1 VGNQASV
8 EDTLERP
15 EQAAGPPSPGALAA
29 AARRLGLAR
38 WLRHEWL
45 LAAIGSMALAVGMT
59 WPLMKDPFGTFASDF
74 WDPSLQAWQVAWSAW
89 AVEHDPGRLWQTNVH
104 FGETWSFAYSDSLL
118 GYLPAGL
125 IGSGFDAAV
134 LRYNLLFLLVFA
146 LASFGAYVLAR
157 QLGAG
162 RTGALVAGVGFA
174 YAPWRYAHLSHLNIL
189 SIGGIAL
196 ALAMLARGHG
206 YSLRHGY
213 RPELTRPGWALSGW
227 LVSAWQVMLGFGLGL
242 PFGYV
247 LGTLT
252 AAGVGF
258 WLWRRPR
265 FGKRLFRFDVAG
277 VVVFLA
283 ATGLMAVPYLNVM
296 QAYPDS
302 ARTLAEVNSYSG
314 DYRQFLTA
322 PSFEWLWGRGN
333 LDLRLA
339 MADQGGN
346 ESWNLPGFF
355 LAGLALLG
363 LLVSAWPR
371 RHRLLM
377 LVAVAGFAWVGMGMR
392 APSNYPYQMLHHFL
406 PGWNAI
412 RTPGRLILWVTLLLA
427 LLAAGLVT
435 TLAERARAWLARR
448 PGARGRVLRPVL
460 AVALLIPT
468 GLVLLE
474 GVQIAPFPE
483 VPKAPVALASLEQ
496 PLLVLPANKLDDELT
511 MLWSTDGFPTIANGS
526 SGMIPPRL
534 EELREMVKP
543 FPDAASVEY
552 LRERGIRTV
561 VALRQGHGEQV
572 APETF
577 SKPLNGLG
585 ITSEEKSG
593 VVIFHIEPR

>member
-1 VGNQASV
+1 VGDQASV
-8 EDTLERP
+8 EDTVERP
-15 EQAAGPPSPGALAA
+15 ERDAAPATPRTPST
-29 AARRLGLAR
+29 AARRRGRAR
-38 WLRHEWL
+38 WLIHEWL
-45 LAAIGSMALAVGMT
+45 LAAIGSVAVAVGMT

-74 WDPSLQAWQVAWSAW
+74 WDPSLQAWQVAWSPW
-89 AVEHDPGRLWQTNVH
+89 AVEHDPGRLWQTNAH
-104 FGETWSFAYSDSLL
+104 FGETWAFAYSDSLL

-125 IGSGFDAAV
+125 IGSGFEAAV
-134 LRYNLLFLLVFA
+134 LRYNILFLLAFA

-157 QLGAG
+157 QLGAA
-162 RTGALVAGVGFA
+162 RIGALVAGAGFA
-174 YAPWRYAHLSHLNIL
+174 YAPWRYGHLSHLNIL

-213 RPELTRPGWALSGW
+213 RPELTRPGWALTGW
-227 LVSAWQVMLGFGLGL
+227 LVSAWQVTLGFGLGL

-252 AAGVGF
+252 VAGVVF
-258 WLWRRPR
+258 WLWRRPA
-265 FGKRLFRFDVAG
+265 FGKRLFWSDVAG

-283 ATGLMAVPYLNVM
+283 VTGLMAVPYLKM
-296 QAYPDS
+296 IQAYPES

-322 PSFEWLWGRGN
+322 PSFEWLWGRSN
-333 LDLRLA
+333 LGLREA

-346 ESWNLPGFF
+346 ESWNLPGYF

-363 LLVSAWPR
+363 LLVSPWPR
-371 RHRLLM
+371 RHRVLM

-392 APSNYPYQMLHHFL
+392 APENYPYQMLFHFL

-435 TLAERARAWLARR
+435 ALAERARAWAGDGGARR
-448 PGARGRVLRPVL
+448 RVL

-474 GVQIAPFPE
+474 GVQIAPFVA
-483 VPKAPVALASLEQ
+483 VPTAPIALASLEQ
-496 PLLVLPANKLDDELT
+496 PLLVLPTNKLDDELT

-534 EELREMVKP
+534 DELREKVKS

-552 LRERGIRTV
+552 LRGRGIRTV

-572 APETF
+572 APEAF
-577 SKPLNGLG
+577 GKPLAGLG
-585 ITSEEKSG
+585 VTSEERPG
-593 VVIFHIEPR
+593 VVLFHIEPR

>member
-1 VGNQASV
+1 MSNKASV
-8 EDTLERP
+8 GDTLEHP
-15 EQAAGPPSPGALAA
+15 EQDAEPGVQPATAGW
-29 AARRLGLAR
+29 RRPAR
-38 WLRHEWL
+38 WLSHEWL
-45 LAAIGSMALAVGMT
+45 LAAIGSVALAVGMT
-59 WPLMKDPFGTFASDF
+59 WPLMRDPSRTFASDF

-89 AVEHDPGRLWQTNVH
+89 TLEHDPGRMWQTNAH
-104 FGETWSFAYSDSLL
+104 FGEVLSFAYSDSLL

-125 IGSGFDAAV
+125 IGSGPVAAV
-134 LRYNLLFLLVFA
+134 LRYNILFLLAFA

-157 QLGAG
+157 QLGAA
-162 RTGALVAGVGFA
+162 RTGALVSGVGFA

-213 RPELTRPGWALSGW
+213 QPKLARPGWALAGW
-227 LVSAWQVMLGFGLGL
+227 LVSVWQVTLGFGLGL

-252 AAGVGF
+252 VAGVVF
-258 WLWRRPR
+258 WLWRRPP
-265 FGKRLFRFDVAG
+265 FGKRLFWFDVAG
-277 VVVFLA
+277 VVIFLA
-283 ATGLMAVPYLNVM
+283 VTLLMAVPYLKVV

-302 ARTLAEVNSYSG
+302 VRTLDEINSFSG

-333 LDLRLA
+333 LGLRSA

-363 LLVSAWPR
+363 LLISAWPR
-371 RHRLLM
+371 RHRVLM

-392 APSNYPYQMLHHFL
+392 APENYPYQMLHHFL

-412 RTPGRLILWVTLLLA
+412 RTPGRLILWVTLLFS

-435 TLAERARAWLARR
+435 ALAERTRAWTANSRR
-448 PGARGRVLRPVL
+448 LLRPVL

-474 GVQIAPFPE
+474 GVQIAPFVDVPE
-483 VPKAPVALASLEQ
+483 TPVALASLEQ

-526 SGMIPPRL
+526 SGMIPLGL
-534 EELREMVKP
+534 EQLRETVKS
-543 FPDAASVEY
+543 FPDATSVEY
-552 LRERGIRTV
+552 LRGRGIRTV
-561 VALRQGHGEQV
+561 VALRQGHSEQV
-572 APETF
+572 APEVF
-577 SKPLNGLG
+577 RKPLSGLG
-585 ITSEEKSG
+585 VTSEEKPG
-593 VVIFHIEPR
+593 VVVFHIEPR